1 VIRWQE
7 TTVAIK
13 KKKSFT
19 CMKWNNI
26 NRVLLMGA
34 Y

>member
-13 KKKSFT
+13 KKKALLA
-19 CMKWNNI
+19 WNEI
-26 NRVLLMGA
+26 ILIGC